1 MLSPKAV
8 TFLTFEESGDGSD
21 QHGSFSFS
29 AFQLWSFGAPMKPQ
43 DSPTV
48 IANDRTLR
56 YVLLVSLT
64 LSSLLLTLF
73 IDSPNTATCTLQQ
86 TTFREVFAVAVSTF

>member
-1 MLSPKAV
+1 MLAPKAV

-29 AFQLWSFGAPMKPQ
+29 AFQLWSFGASVKPQ

-48 IANDRTLR
+48 TADDWTLS
-56 YVLLVSLT
+56 YVLRVSPPRFLC
-64 LSSLLLTLF
+64 SLLSF
-73 IDSPNTATCTLQQ
+73 IDYPDTATCVLQQ
-86 TTFREVFAVAVSTF
+86 NTFREVFAVAVPAF